1 MCLRELLKRDAKW
14 KYYMNPAASELP
26 LVTVEEMENTLRSI
40 GDNIAESYTFPPGN
54 VNRLQEHPL
63 PWRTGPNQ
71 YDLNVEFRPRR
82 DEPPP
87 YGLVVRK
94 GEKNVAITREFA
106 EFCIHSR
113 VAIELVNWLQ
123 SLFFSDELFYS
134 TLVTIKSINDQV
146 RLVKMV
152 CAWLGEFCPALSY
165 ALWLAHPG
173 SCSASLVT

>member
-26 LVTVEEMENTLRSI
+26 LVTVEEMESTLRSI

-71 YDLNVEFRPRR
+71 YDLKVEFRPRR

-113 VAIELVNWLQ
+113 VAIELENWLQ

-146 RLVKMV
+146 RWTAKNILCLV
-152 CAWLGEFCPALSY
+152 G
-165 ALWLAHPG
+165 
-173 SCSASLVT
+173 